1 MHTPIHTIGQPFMAI
16 GGGHERK
23 APDVAPAVQNFIAA
37 QTRIAD
43 KFKEKRAAVR
53 AEVDAL
59 TDRYGAHHAAIIA
72 AAQLQKS
79 IAIEIGTSK
88 LAPHIAHENEVLRE
102 LLYVILV
109 NP

>member
-1 MHTPIHTIGQPFMAI
+1 MHTPTHTIGQPFMAI
-16 GGGHERK
+16 GGNSERK
-23 APDVAPAVQNFIAA
+23 APDVAPAVQNFIAE
-37 QTRIAD
+37 QTRVAE
-43 KFKEKRAAVR
+43 KLKEKRAAVR

-59 TDRYGAHHAAIIA
+59 TDLYGTPYAAIIA

-102 LLYVILV
+102 LLYLILV